1 MNKYIVFSVV
11 VLSLAAAQFAV
22 AQPAGAPAPS
32 QPAWMST
39 PVKEMVD
46 KARGAM
52 KQVPL
57 EEFKGAFDRKED
69 AVILDVRNP
78 DEYAAAHIPGA
89 VNIARGLLEFNIWTV
104 VPDTNKKV
112 YVYCRTGGRAALA
125 TKQLNELGYKNA
137 VAVREG
143 IRDWVKAGYPI
154 KTAITDDD
162 VVLTLS
168 K

>member
-1 MNKYIVFSVV
+1 VKKLIVSSMV
-11 VLSLAAAQFAV
+11 VLSLAFA
-22 AQPAGAPAPS
+22 PLAGAQAPS

-39 PVKEMVD
+39 PVKEMVE
-46 KARGAM
+46 KARAAT

-57 EEFKGAFDRKED
+57 AEFKGIVDSKAD

-78 DEYAAAHIPGA
+78 DEYAAAHVPGA
-89 VNIARGLLEFNIWTV
+89 VSLARGLLEFNIWTV
-104 VPDTNKKV
+104 VPDKNKTI

-137 VAVREG
+137 FAVREG

-154 KTAITDDD
+154 KTSITDDE
-162 VVLTLS
+162 VVISLA